1 MIYKSYLLEQNINLL
16 KSDITLFYGENLG
29 LKNNFKFQIKK
40 FKKETKFFFFHQE
53 DILKNINNF
62 FNQINNNSLFEKEKI
77 FLIEDVNDKILDV
90 IEEIFNMGRQQK
102 IYLFSDILERKSKI
116 RSYFEKSKN
125 CGIVPCYADNEI
137 TLKKII
143 LNKLVGFEGLTPFN
157 INLIIESINLDRAKL
172 YNELNKII
180 IYFKEKKIEKD
191 KLEILLN
198 TKFNDD
204 FNILK
209 DYALNG
215 DKIKTN
221 KLLSD
226 TVIDGDKNI
235 FYLTLINQRLNKLL
249 EAIFMSNN
257 SNLEEAVSQIKP
269 PIFWKDKPNFI
280 LQIKKWNSNKINFFL
295 KKTYNLEIEIKS
307 NSNVEKNTLIKKL
320 IVDMCELANA

>member
-1 MIYKSYLLEQNINLL
+1 
-16 KSDITLFYGENLG
+16 
-29 LKNNFKFQIKK
+29 
-40 FKKETKFFFFHQE
+40 
-53 DILKNINNF
+53 
-62 FNQINNNSLFEKEKI
+62 LFEKEKI

>member
-40 FKKETKFFFFHQE
+40 FNKETKFFFFHQE